1 MEDDR
6 SHFVEAVFN
15 SVVIAIAIFPRIPY
29 AFHFPPEIPI
39 VSTVVSLF
47 AEESSIVCTCIPRQS
62 QPTITQRSLLCSLE
76 YQIVEKA

>member
-6 SHFVEAVFN
+6 SRVVEAASS
-15 SVVIAIAIFPRIPY
+15 SVDIAIAIFPLIPY
-29 AFHFPPEIPI
+29 NFHFPPEEITI
-39 VSTVVSLF
+39 ASTLVLF
-47 AEESSIVCTCIPRQS
+47 AEESSTVCRCIPHQS